1 MKTTSNSINSNPEAS
16 QSLINKIYGVFS
28 NNDAR
33 FSFPISSSRTT
44 EMELVRGVVQMLQ
57 GFSSSLFSWDEKG
70 RRFCVRNGIYVPHLS
85 QSSLA
90 VILNQFMYAATCLGL
105 VQIAVSKVESQ
116 LRSPPP
122 TLRAF
127 ASSVSSWLK
136 RLRDIALNEETKIS
150 SSNVGSTLTLLG
162 LTSSLSSL
170 CSGAEYLL
178 QIVHGAIPQAYFEPT
193 SNISAADIATYILDY
208 LYIKLDEACLV
219 QGGEGDEYKMLI
231 HIFVG
236 SLLPYIEGLDSWLF
250 EGTLDD
256 PFEEMFLYANKAI
269 SVDEPEFWEK
279 SYLPRI
285 MQNYNLKVDPSAPN
299 YSHDYVHGMSNK
311 KETTEKEFVS
321 TFGSVKGK
329 EQNNRDLIVCP
340 LFIKDI
346 AKSIVSAGKSLQL
359 IRHVP
364 MASTVPSCKNSDKVD
379 DGSGNYN
386 DCDINMMNHWQG
398 MAGVTL
404 AEIFCVSLAGLLG
417 HGDRISRYFFEGDQC
432 KAETISSLSSCM
444 KEQIMESGTDGALPP
459 STFSEKIWYKFLV
472 NSLLKKEV
480 LDIEPADED
489 SCCFPDI
496 KAENVIVGIE
506 NKYLSQRSFCPE
518 NPVITVCQTLFDK
531 NRNSWEAL
539 NLSQKFCL
547 PTLNDECLRKAVFGE
562 KRENVSGPHGT
573 NYMFGF
579 QFSESEHLRAQHD
592 TKLLE
597 VLLPFPTILP
607 SLQDNISMS
616 KLLPFQKNSTLSSS
630 VLSWIQ
636 TVQPRISPL
645 PTVIM
650 QECLTVYIKKQVDY
664 IGGLILSKLM
674 NDWRLMDELA
684 VLRAIY
690 LLGSGDLLQHFL
702 TVIFNKLDRGETWD
716 DDFELN
722 TILQESIRNSADGSL
737 LSAPES
743 LVVSISKTHGFDSD
757 ELSNKATVAS
767 TPRKSRSQSY
777 GIDGLDSLKFTYK
790 VSWPLELIANSEAI
804 KKYNQVMA
812 FLLKVKRAKFAL
824 DKARR
829 WMWKDKGTV
838 RNSRKHH
845 WLVEQK
851 LLHFVDA
858 FHQYVMDRVYHSAW
872 RELCEGMAA
881 AGSLDEVIEVHEA
894 YLLSIH
900 RQCFVAPDK
909 LWALIASRINSILA
923 LALDFYSLQQT
934 LSSAGAVSAIKAR
947 CEMEVDRVEKQFDD
961 CIAFLLRVLAFKLN
975 VGHFP
980 HLADLVTRINYNN
993 FYMSDGGNLMT
1004 APSSET
1010 AAARLGKAFAS

>member
-1 MKTTSNSINSNPEAS
+1 
-16 QSLINKIYGVFS
+16 
-28 NNDAR
+28 
-33 FSFPISSSRTT
+33 
-44 EMELVRGVVQMLQ
+44 
-57 GFSSSLFSWDEKG
+57 
-70 RRFCVRNGIYVPHLS
+70 
-85 QSSLA
+85 
-90 VILNQFMYAATCLGL
+90 
-105 VQIAVSKVESQ
+105 
-116 LRSPPP
+116 
-122 TLRAF
+122 
-127 ASSVSSWLK
+127 

-150 SSNVGSTLTLLG
+150 SSNAGSTLTLLG

-279 SYLPRI
+279 SCLPRI

-299 YSHDYVHGMSNK
+299 YSHDYVHGMSDK

-321 TFGSVKGK
+321 TSGSVKGK
-329 EQNNRDLIVCP
+329 EQNSRDLIVCP

-386 DCDINMMNHWQG
+386 DCDINKMNHWQG

-417 HGDRISRYFFEGDQC
+417 HGDRISRYFFEGDQY
-432 KAETISSLSSCM
+432 KAETISSLSACM

-459 STFSEKIWYKFLV
+459 STYSEKIWYKFLV

-518 NPVITVCQTLFDK
+518 NPVITVCQTLLDK

-547 PTLNDECLRKAVFGE
+547 PPLNDECLRKAVFGE
-562 KRENVSGPHGT
+562 KSENVSGPHGT

-597 VLLPFPTILP
+597 VLLPFPTLLP

-650 QECLTVYIKKQVDY
+650 QECLTVYIKKQMDY
-664 IGGLILSKLM
+664 IGCLILSKLM

-690 LLGSGDLLQHFL
+690 LLGSGDLMQHFL

-737 LSAPES
+737 LSAPEA

-757 ELSNKATVAS
+757 ELSNTATVGS
-767 TPRKSRSQSY
+767 TPRKIRSQSY

-790 VSWPLELIANSEAI
+790 GSWPLELIANSEAI

-845 WLVEQK
+845 WLVVQK

-858 FHQYVMDRVYHSAW
+858 FHQYVMDR
-872 RELCEGMAA
+872 
-881 AGSLDEVIEVHEA
+881 
-894 YLLSIH
+894 
-900 RQCFVAPDK
+900 
-909 LWALIASRINSILA
+909 
-923 LALDFYSLQQT
+923 
-934 LSSAGAVSAIKAR
+934 
-947 CEMEVDRVEKQFDD
+947 
-961 CIAFLLRVLAFKLN
+961 
-975 VGHFP
+975 
-980 HLADLVTRINYNN
+980 
-993 FYMSDGGNLMT
+993 
-1004 APSSET
+1004 
-1010 AAARLGKAFAS
+1010 